1 MESFIYSGVTKD
13 QIPVAVCGFCAEGE
27 TGRILRLL
35 GELPNTVFG
44 PYTAGYII
52 DYRLNEMMHT
62 LLSEA
67 GSEIAVLGATAGVL
81 GAEGNTGGI
90 FGDFTG
96 RPLSS
101 EDTYRWENGLI
112 YGVRPGYASFC
123 VRDEK
128 DDGESGKEESG
139 RENEKQREKGDAERT
154 EKEDGEGTEK
164 QETEGIEKQD
174 EWKRQF
180 FSAEGKMG
188 LIDFYHALAESGR
201 EFLFLSDGSGEGAF
215 GMAAVRGRMVTLDE
229 VIHRSRAR
237 REFRG
242 VKRIG
247 IFGGTFD
254 PIHYGHLTAAEAARE
269 ALGLDLVVFMP
280 NGNVPYRRESVT
292 SRWLRYEML
301 YQAVRSNPGFCVSDL
316 ELTREGLSF
325 TADTVKEFRS
335 LCDGDASLT
344 FLMGAD
350 VLPSLPRW
358 RDFSKLASL
367 CRFAVLTR
375 PGYGFGEGIAGELRL
390 SFHAELT
397 PVSVL
402 SYPVS
407 SSEIRQRIAEGRS
420 IRYLLPESVEEL
432 IGLHRLY
439 RKKQI

>member
-35 GELPNTVFG
+35 GELPNMVFG
-44 PYTAGYII
+44 SYTAGYII

-67 GSEIAVLGATAGVL
+67 GAEIAVLGATAGVP

-101 EDTYRWENGLI
+101 EDMYRRENGLI
-112 YGVRPGYASFC
+112 YGVRPGYAAFC
-123 VRDEK
+123 VRDH
-128 DDGESGKEESG
+128 
-139 RENEKQREKGDAERT
+139 
-154 EKEDGEGTEK
+154 
-164 QETEGIEKQD
+164 QED
-174 EWKRQF
+174 EWKIPF
-180 FSAEGKMG
+180 FSAEGKAG
-188 LIDFYHALAESGR
+188 LIDFYHALAESGK

-229 VIHRSRAR
+229 VIHRGRAR

-269 ALGLDLVVFMP
+269 TLGLDLVVFMP
-280 NGNVPYRRESVT
+280 NGDVPYRRESVT
-292 SRWLRYEML
+292 GRWLRYEML
-301 YQAVRSNPGFCVSDL
+301 YQAVRNNPGFCVSDL
-316 ELTREGLSF
+316 ELTREGISF

-350 VLPSLPRW
+350 VLPGLPRW

-375 PGYGFGEGIAGELRL
+375 PGYGIGEDIAGELRL

-397 PVSVL
+397 PVSVS
-402 SYPVS
+402 SYPIS
-407 SSEIRQRIAEGRS
+407 SSEIRLRAAEGRS
-420 IRYLLPESVEEL
+420 IRYLLPESVEEF
-432 IGLHRLY
+432 IELHRLY
-439 RKKQI
+439 LKRQ

>member
-35 GELPNTVFG
+35 GELSNTVFG

-62 LLSEA
+62 LLSEV
-67 GSEIAVLGATAGVL
+67 GSEIAVLGATAGVP

-101 EDTYRWENGLI
+101 EDTYRRENGLI
-112 YGVRPGYASFC
+112 YGVRPGYAAFC
-123 VRDEK
+123 VRDH
-128 DDGESGKEESG
+128 
-139 RENEKQREKGDAERT
+139 
-154 EKEDGEGTEK
+154 
-164 QETEGIEKQD
+164 QED
-174 EWKRQF
+174 EWKIQF
-180 FSAEGKMG
+180 FSAEGKAD

-201 EFLFLSDGSGEGAF
+201 EFLFLSDGSGEEAF
-215 GMAAVRGRMVTLDE
+215 GMVAVQERMVTLDE
-229 VIHRSRAR
+229 VIHRRRAR

-292 SRWLRYEML
+292 GRWLRYEML

-316 ELTREGLSF
+316 ELTREGFSF
-325 TADTVKEFRS
+325 AADTVKEIRS

-375 PGYGFGEGIAGELRL
+375 PGYGFDEGIAGELCL

-397 PVSVL
+397 PVSVP

-407 SSEIRQRIAEGRS
+407 SSEIRQRIVEGRS

-432 IGLHRLY
+432 MGLHRLY
-439 RKKQI
+439 VKKDSWRD